1 MKNNKNGQ
9 NCHGQGLISWPLAQ
23 QPSAHPT
30 KPFYLLCF
38 NNTLFV
44 YIYHFESVLDLVK
57 SFSCFACILVFQKK
71 FRCSFL
77 PLQFTM
83 QWIHKI
89 LSLWKSSM
97 FTYESPDKLKI
108 GLDPFEFTQLIFPNV
123 TRSSLNFYSRVL
135 YGCF

>member
-1 MKNNKNGQ
+1 MGKTAMDKVWSHDPLLSNQ
-9 NCHGQGLISWPLAQ
+9 VPTQLSHSTYCVLITHVS
-23 QPSAHPT
+23 
-30 KPFYLLCF
+30 F
-38 NNTLFV
+38 
-44 YIYHFESVLDLVK
+44 IYYFESVLNLVK
-57 SFSCFACILVFQKK
+57 SFPCVACILVFQNK
-71 FRCSFL
+71 FRCLFL

-83 QWIHKI
+83 PWIHKI
-89 LSLWKSSM
+89 LNLWKRAM